1 LASAE
6 GGEYDLIVLNAG
18 DVLHDA
24 FAVRRPGPAAK
35 KLVDR
40 LNTKAEVE
48 DGKSVTRSAQPNRGP
63 Q

>member
-1 LASAE
+1 MRHARRLRLRASRVD
-6 GGEYDLIVLNAG
+6 G
-18 DVLHDA
+18 
-24 FAVRRPGPAAK
+24 K

-48 DGKSVTRSAQPNRGP
+48 DGKSVTRSAQPNRCP